1 MVVQFV
7 PSAEVWIWNAV
18 AYAVSQTSV
27 TLQIGWLEPRST
39 RSHWGSENALDHR
52 VPVFPSVAAE
62 AGNEALWGEDAV
74 VGWLR
79 ARLAG
84 PQPPP
89 RSRSWPGLRPAAP
102 RWCRLRAAS
111 STTGRAP
118 RAPAR

>member
-39 RSHWGSENALDHR
+39 RSHCGSENALDHR

-62 AGNEALWGEDAV
+62 AGNEALWIVDAV
-74 VGWLR
+74 VGWLS
-79 ARLAG
+79 AILVVPQSAPLGLAVQRNEG
-84 PQPPP
+84 
-89 RSRSWPGLRPAAP
+89 GPAAP
-102 RWCRLRAAS
+102 
-111 STTGRAP
+111 
-118 RAPAR
+118 